1 MKETWFIAGVS
12 PGFGRI
18 WAEAALM
25 SGDNVAATA
34 HKSAGPNRQ
43 YKERENDKHTSGNFI
58 WSNFDH
64 R

>member
-34 HKSAGPNRQ
+34 HKSAGPNASVQ
-43 YKERENDKHTSGNFI
+43 GERE
-58 WSNFDH
+58 
-64 R
+64 